1 MNLALYEDYW
11 ALLAAGRRQEAR
23 LSLNAFIQSFR
34 TFEERE
40 RWTREFLKAR
50 TYGERIRHEIYAEL
64 IFPVL
69 LAGSRREDAWSLYW
83 LAGTSQ
89 NLYRASRL
97 HEQVGFK
104 HEVGFLKEAYAVDS
118 NFSEVRKRLLKSLR
132 SRFLYAIHE
141 WPAGILWGR
150 DSATLDQ
157 CDELM
162 SMVTLA
168 RELDRECAHTASFDD
183 FESALKQYQGRLISR
198 SRNPF

>member
-1 MNLALYEDYW
+1 MNSALYEDYW

-23 LSLNAFIQSFR
+23 LSLDAFIQSFR

-40 RWTREFLKAR
+40 RWTREFLKAHA
-50 TYGERIRHEIYAEL
+50 YGERIRHEIYAEL

-69 LAGSRREDAWSLYW
+69 LIGSRREDAWSLYW

-89 NLYRASRL
+89 NLYRASSL

-104 HEVGFLKEAYAVDS
+104 QEVGFLKEAYAVDS
-118 NFSEVRKRLLKSLR
+118 NFSEVRKRLLESLR
-132 SRFLYAIHE
+132 SRFLYAAHE
-141 WPAGILWGR
+141 WPAGILWGH

-162 SMVTLA
+162 SMATLA
-168 RELDRECAHTASFDD
+168 RELDREGTCALSIGE
-183 FESALKQYQGRLISR
+183 FESKVKQYKERLGSQ
-198 SRNPF
+198 